1 MFAEL
6 GFGLLKE
13 LGCSR
18 SGPECPRAPT
28 AHKNRHPAWPP
39 GLLVIPRPQAHAS
52 SCCPLWAFLCF
63 CVPSPCGLHGAPSW
77 YWAYEEAAGGNTGVH
92 KPQLS
97 LVWGPRTPAIQ
108 Q

>member
-52 SCCPLWAFLCF
+52 SCCPLWDDLGPITGPS
-63 CVPSPCGLHGAPSW
+63 CVSVSRLHVGYMGRPHGIGHMRRLL
-77 YWAYEEAAGGNTGVH
+77 GGIQGFIS
-92 KPQLS
+92 LS
-97 LVWGPRTPAIQ
+97 
-108 Q
+108 